1 MGYAAKVIALDDVR
15 ANHQRQALRQQLHE
29 RFDCWLDELGALLIE
44 PKPTLAQV
52 SETIWA
58 LRQQL
63 TSGVAQTIL
72 EHTHQDERHR
82 QHLGCASCACLL
94 RARPEVPRTVE
105 TMVGAIELER
115 PYFSCR
121 ACRLGRYPLD
131 EVLGLRA
138 GRIQLD
144 VQQAAVDLAPE

>member
-15 ANHQRQALRQQLHE
+15 VNHQRQALRQQLHE
-29 RFDCWLDELGALLIE
+29 RFDRWLDELEAQLIE

-72 EHTHQDERHR
+72 EHTHQDERRR
-82 QHLGCASCACLL
+82 QHLRCASCACLL
-94 RARPEVPRTVE
+94 KAR
-105 TMVGAIELER
+105 
-115 PYFSCR
+115 
-121 ACRLGRYPLD
+121 
-131 EVLGLRA
+131 LRC
-138 GRIQLD
+138 
-144 VQQAAVDLAPE
+144 LAPPRPWWVPSSLSGLISIVAPAA